1 MKLITEKRLNKYLD
15 LTSKALKKVKIAKD
29 ISKKDKER
37 AKTYLNMSKNYLSDA
52 KHFKKEGN
60 WVNSFAAVNYAHA
73 WLDAG
78 ALVGLFDVDKD
89 NVMFT
94 VDID

>member
-1 MKLITEKRLNKYLD
+1 MKLITENKLNKYLD
-15 LTSKALKKVKIAKD
+15 LTTRALKKVKLEKGL
-29 ISKKDKER
+29 SKKDKER
-37 AKTYLNMSKNYLSDA
+37 AKTYLEMSKSYLSDA

-60 WVNSFAAVNYAHA
+60 WVNAFAAVNYSHA

-78 ALVGLFDVDKD
+78 AIIGLFDVEKD

-94 VDID
+94 VDSD